1 MMVMMM
7 TCLDQRG
14 KGGWKRG
21 SNLELGGPCV
31 AGDIIYYGVFLSFI
45 LCDCIGLDWWCCY
58 SRLRGLLRY
67 GICVMFYPLA

>member
-1 MMVMMM
+1 MMMM
-7 TCLDQRG
+7 TCLNQRG
-14 KGGWKRG
+14 KGGVEKGFQSGIRRTLRCG
-21 SNLELGGPCV
+21 KMLFN
-31 AGDIIYYGVFLSFI
+31 YGVFLSFI